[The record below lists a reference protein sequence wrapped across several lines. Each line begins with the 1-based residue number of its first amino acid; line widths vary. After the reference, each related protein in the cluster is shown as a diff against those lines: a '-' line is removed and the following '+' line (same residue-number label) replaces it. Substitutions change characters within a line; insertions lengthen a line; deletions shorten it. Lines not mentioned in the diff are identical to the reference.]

1 MVLKQPIMRVIR
13 RLAFQHLFQQPVDGD
28 WRLPNRWPDPPLFT
42 APSVPGKTMATPAIS
57 PGLTRVTPDQEGPR
71 DDPGGHHVTT
81 LTQPRTRF
89 GAPRECEDRLDC
101 PGAPRD
107 EKTHLSVSTATR
119 ALWES
124 PEVTPRRL

>member
-1 MVLKQPIMRVIR
+1 MVGT
-13 RLAFQHLFQQPVDGD
+13 HH
-28 WRLPNRWPDPPLFT
+28 RLPCSIAVKARAT
-42 APSVPGKTMATPAIS
+42 PGKR
-57 PGLTRVTPDQEGPR
+57 PGADQGHPGPGGSR

-89 GAPRECEDRLDC
+89 GAPREREDRLDC

-124 PEVTPRRL
+124 PEVTPRCL

>member
-1 MVLKQPIMRVIR
+1 M
-13 RLAFQHLFQQPVDGD
+13 DGG
-28 WRLPNRWPDPPLFT
+28 RDPPSFT
-42 APSVPGKTMATPAIS
+42 APRHGKTRAA
-57 PGLTRVTPDQEGPR
+57 PGLTEVTPDQEGPR
-71 DDPGGHHVTT
+71 DDPGGHHMTT

-89 GAPRECEDRLDC
+89 GAPREHEDRLDC